1 MKRFKKVTA
10 FVLTFVM
17 ILAMSVTAVAAN
29 DANEAVNEARK
40 GVLQINLLYVDQ
52 NGNEHL
58 IQGGSGFLIG
68 ETSGADHVITNAH
81 VVNMDDATKRAAS
94 EIFGVDFFS
103 GNINMKIK
111 VVVKRDVQISAT
123 IVNQSDAM
131 DFAIL
136 KLEQPIYDRSPL
148 TLNSD
153 MSSVIATDNVYALG
167 FPAAIEIAQD
177 ATYYTSE
184 DVNVTAGIVSK
195 TTTLDSVGY
204 IQHSATLTSGNSGG
218 PLVNSS
224 GEVIGLN
231 QAGVNDT
238 YFYSVQISEVT
249 EILDMLGINYQKTMG
264 STETQTETTQTSTT
278 NNSVEEV
285 PAVGYPVATVD
296 KTALSSELSAAQM
309 LDITKYTDDS
319 ALILSNA
326 IANGNAVIANASA
339 TQTEIDSALTSL
351 REAQSNLT
359 VKSGISITVIIVI
372 AAIVVILLIVIV
384 LIAVLSGSKK
394 KSAAAAAPRATYP
407 GGVPQ
412 PNYGHPA
419 AQSPVSQARPTAPAA
434 SSQPF
439 SPMGMA
445 SEGAGETSVLNDGA
459 GETSVLSGGGM
470 SASASLTRVKNGE
483 HINISK
489 QIFKIGKERARVDYC
504 IPDNNSISRHHASII
519 NRGGVFYL
527 VDMKSTNFTF
537 VNGNKVVPEQEV
549 KLNSGDRFKL
559 ADEEFEFRS

>member
-1 MKRFKKVTA
+1 MKRFRKVTA
-10 FVLTFVM
+10 AVLAFVL
-17 ILAMSVTAVAAN
+17 ILAMSVTAFAAN

-81 VVNMDDATKRAAS
+81 VVNMDDEVKQAAS
-94 EIFGVDFFS
+94 DYYGVDFFS

-111 VVVKRDVQISAT
+111 VVVKRDVEISAT

-136 KLEQPIYDRSPL
+136 KLEQPIYDRAPL

-153 MSSVIATDNVYALG
+153 MNSVIATGNVYALG

-177 ATYYTSE
+177 ATYYTSD

-204 IQHSATLTSGNSGG
+204 IQHSAALSDGNSGG
-218 PLVNSS
+218 PLVNNN

-231 QAGVNDT
+231 RAGVDDT

-249 EILDMLGINYQKTMG
+249 EILDMLGINYQKASG
-264 STETQTETTQTSTT
+264 SAGTQTEATAAPSADDQT
-278 NNSVEEV
+278 V
-285 PAVGYPVATVD
+285 PVDNPVVTTVD
-296 KTALSSELSAAQM
+296 KTTLSSELSAAQL
-309 LDITKYTDDS
+309 LDMTKYTDES
-319 ALILSNA
+319 AITLSSA
-326 IANGNAVIANASA
+326 IANGNAVIANSSA
-339 TQTEIDSALTSL
+339 TQAEIDNALAAL
-351 REAQSNLT
+351 RTAQSNLEE
-359 VKSGISITVIIVI
+359 KSGMNMIMILVIIAV
-372 AAIVVILLIVIV
+372 VVILLIVIV
-384 LIAVLSGSKK
+384 LVVVLSGSKK
-394 KSAAAAAPRATYP
+394 KNAAAAAPRSTYP
-407 GGVPQ
+407 GGTPQ
-412 PNYGHPA
+412 PNYGRPA
-419 AQSPVSQARPTAPAA
+419 AQNPGAQARPTAPVTMPQ
-434 SSQPF
+434 SF
-439 SPMGMA
+439 NPMGMA
-445 SEGAGETSVLNDGA
+445 SEGAGETSVLNEGA

-470 SASASLTRVKNGE
+470 GASASLTRVKNGE

-489 QIFKIGKERARVDYC
+489 QVFKIGKERARVDYC

-519 NRGGVFYL
+519 NKGGVFYL
-527 VDMKSTNFTF
+527 VDMKSTNYTF

-549 KLNSGDRFKL
+549 KLSSGDRFKL
-559 ADEEFEFRS
+559 ADEEFEFRC